1 MDGNKYKLFRNFMVN
16 ELGISKDD
24 IEEWA
29 KQAVAETVEKIVR
42 QKNWDDLIEGKVKD
56 QFRDTYTTQ
65 RAIKDAIAEVIER
78 RLILDVKTREEM
90 GERKA

>member
-1 MDGNKYKLFRNFMVN
+1 MSDNKYKLFRNFMVN
-16 ELGISKDD
+16 ELGIGKDD

-42 QKNWDDLIEGKVKD
+42 QKNWDDLIEEKVKA

-78 RLILDVKTREEM
+78 RLILDVKIRE
-90 GERKA
+90 